1 MRKVESLSIR
11 YVGYKEPENL
21 EEVELEILGLETA
34 MAAAKQ
40 RISVLKQSLKLRE
53 LMKNS
58 VVEDDNEETVAE
70 TPDAKEVE
78 QAS

>member
-11 YVGYKEPENL
+11 YVGYKEPESL
-21 EEVELEILGLETA
+21 DEVELELLGLETA
-34 MAAAKQ
+34 IAAARQ

-58 VVEDDNEETVAE
+58 VVEDNNEETVEE
-70 TPDAKEVE
+70 TPDAKEAE
-78 QAS
+78 